1 MFGEAAPAGVPSAG
15 VGIGGR
21 PVAEASPLDLRQF
34 VVKEHVGF
42 LKLTDVFDIF
52 DALTQQPVA
61 LARET
66 PGGLI
71 QALRLLVN
79 KKLLPNQVT
88 VTRDGENGPL
98 LFRIRKPFT
107 VFRSKVSV
115 EDASGKVLGYFKSK
129 IFSLGGGFWV
139 HNEFDQPVAEVKGD
153 WKGWNFRFLTTDGK
167 ELGLVTKKWG
177 GLAKELFTSADTYA
191 VSIHD
196 TSGADRSL
204 TILLLAACLAVDIIY
219 KERG

>member
-1 MFGEAAPAGVPSAG
+1 MGFRDWRARLPES
-15 VGIGGR
+15 
-21 PVAEASPLDLRQF
+21 SPLDLKQF
-34 VVKEHVGF
+34 IVKEHVGF
-42 LKLTDVFDIF
+42 LKLADVFDIF
-52 DALTQQPVA
+52 DAQTQAKVA
-61 LARET
+61 LAKET

-71 QALRLLVN
+71 HTLRFLIN

-88 VTRDGENGPL
+88 VTRDDENGPL

-107 VFRSKVSV
+107 FLRSKVWV
-115 EDASGKVLGYFKSK
+115 EDEFGKALGYFKSK
-129 IFSLGGGFWV
+129 IFSLGGGFFV

-153 WKGWNFRFLTTDGK
+153 WKGWNFQFLTADGK

-191 VSIHD
+191 VSIHEG
-196 TSGADRSL
+196 SGADRNL
-204 TILLLAACLAVDIIY
+204 TILLLSACLAVDIIY

>member
-1 MFGEAAPAGVPSAG
+1 MPDVF
-15 VGIGGR
+15 
-21 PVAEASPLDLRQF
+21 PLDLRQF

-42 LKLTDVFDIF
+42 LRLADVFDIF
-52 DALTQQPVA
+52 DAQTLAKVA

-71 QALRLLVN
+71 HTLRFLIN
-79 KKLLPNQVT
+79 KKLLPNRVT
-88 VTRDGENGPL
+88 VTQGDETGPL
-98 LFRIRKPFT
+98 LFCIRKPFT
-107 VFRSKVSV
+107 FLRSKVWV
-115 EDASGKVLGYFKSK
+115 EDASGKVLGTFKSK
-129 IFSLGGGFWV
+129 MFSLGGGFWV

-153 WKGWNFRFLTTDGK
+153 WKGWNFQFRTTEGK

-191 VSIHD
+191 VSIHE
-196 TSGADRSL
+196 SAGADRGL